1 VTCLIAGLM
10 KDKHISKVLI
20 ICPVSV
26 LQSWLREINDHLK
39 PYVKSSNVDVISS
52 ELPKKKR
59 ERLLRFDYLLLYII
73 FTRNNNFQI
82 II

>member
-1 VTCLIAGLM
+1 M